1 MSRILVVDDE
11 PRIAE
16 MLGHALASAGHEV
29 DTALGGREALRKLS
43 ERGYAVVITDV
54 VMDDVDGFA
63 VLEEARTAAGPPDV
77 IIITGFGTID
87 SAVDAIKQGATDY
100 IPKPL
105 DVPGLVERVSQIVQ
119 SHEQNHV
126 QEQEEGDFGGMIGRS
141 PAMCRLYQLIEQIGP
156 TDSTVMIYGKS
167 GTGKELAAR
176 AIHQTSGRRDGPFV
190 PVDCGALTETLLQ
203 SELFGHVKGA
213 FTGAAADKIGLIEAA
228 NGGTLFLDEV
238 AQMTP
243 ATQQKLLRCLQER
256 TVRSVG
262 STEVRGIDVRV
273 VSATNHRLDE
283 LVGAG
288 RFREDLYYRL
298 NVVPLHIPPLSERR
312 ENIPLLAEHF
322 ARKHARRFRRR
333 SPAISDAAATLLAN
347 ADWPGNI
354 RQLENA
360 IECAVT
366 FADGPEIGPEHLAPE
381 FVNSVDLANVA
392 DEAMH
397 AAEDTRP
404 SEVTPLGTAIRYLE
418 RQMLQKALDA
428 SNGNKELAAGMLEI
442 DRATLYRK
450 LKNHRL

>member
-1 MSRILVVDDE
+1 M
-11 PRIAE
+11 
-16 MLGHALASAGHEV
+16 
-29 DTALGGREALRKLS
+29 LS
-43 ERGYAVVITDV
+43 ERDYAVVITDV

-63 VLEEARTAAGPPDV
+63 VLEAARSTAGSPDV

-105 DVPGLVERVSQIVQ
+105 DVPGLIERVSQIVQ
-119 SHEQNHV
+119 SHDQNHV
-126 QEQEEGDFGGMIGRS
+126 QEQGGDFGGMIGRS

-156 TDSTVMIYGKS
+156 TDSTVMVYGES

-203 SELFGHVKGA
+203 SELFGHLKGA
-213 FTGAAADKIGLIEAA
+213 FTGADAGKLGLIEAA
-228 NGGTLFLDEV
+228 DGGTLFLDEV
-238 AQMTP
+238 AQMTL

-256 TVRSVG
+256 TVRPVG
-262 STEVRGIDVRV
+262 STEVRRVDVRV
-273 VSATNHRLDE
+273 ISATNHRLDE
-283 LVGAG
+283 LVGEG
-288 RFREDLYYRL
+288 QFREDLYYRL

-312 ENIPLLAEHF
+312 EDIPLLAEHF

-333 SPAISDAAATLLAN
+333 PPAISETAATLLAN

-366 FADGPEIGPEHLAPE
+366 FADGPEIGPEHLAAE
-381 FVNSVDLANVA
+381 FVNSVDLANAA

-404 SEVTPLGTAIRYLE
+404 SEITPLGTAIRYLE

-428 SNGNKELAAGMLEI
+428 SNGNKEQAAGMLEI

-450 LKNHRL
+450 LKTHRL